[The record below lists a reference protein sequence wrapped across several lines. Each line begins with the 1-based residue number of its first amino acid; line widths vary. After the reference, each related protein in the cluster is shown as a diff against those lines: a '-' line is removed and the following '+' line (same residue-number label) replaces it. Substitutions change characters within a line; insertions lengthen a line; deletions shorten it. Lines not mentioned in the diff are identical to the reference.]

1 MHMQDMDDKKSQL
14 LLVCISNSRSI
25 TSLKRIE
32 NGWMSKKFLF
42 FTSIAIRYWNR
53 LGLAKQQRNQF
64 GSDNNR
70 AGDVPYLSQ

>member
-1 MHMQDMDDKKSQL
+1 M
-14 LLVCISNSRSI
+14 ISRAAEMKAGSVTPTPPPTFHQYRLSVKCTTI
-25 TSLKRIE
+25 HCQ
-32 NGWMSKKFLF
+32 KFMF
-42 FTSIAIRYWNR
+42 FSSIAIRYWNR

>member
-1 MHMQDMDDKKSQL
+1 MDNTEYWIIYATIYCQ
-14 LLVCISNSRSI
+14 
-25 TSLKRIE
+25 
-32 NGWMSKKFLF
+32 KFMF

-64 GSDNNR
+64 DSNDNR